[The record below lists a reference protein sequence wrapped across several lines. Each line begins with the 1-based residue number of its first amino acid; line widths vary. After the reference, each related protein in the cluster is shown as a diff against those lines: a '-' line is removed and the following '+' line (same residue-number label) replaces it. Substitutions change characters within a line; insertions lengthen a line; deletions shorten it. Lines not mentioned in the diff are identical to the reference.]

1 MNTGHDGS
9 LSTGHANSSRDM
21 LLRLETMV
29 LMGSMQLPIA
39 AIRRQI
45 ASAIDILVHLGR
57 VRDGTR
63 KVLEISEILG
73 MDQEEI
79 AMKPLFVFS
88 GNGRKRSGCTWYL
101 EERRRPSVPGKNW
114 KKKDLSVKVLKQKTD
129 RRYRMEQWKRRTKER
144 SRRYVSEAYVQTLA
158 AAAGI
163 SMITAF
169 LFYRSVWGM
178 CTFFVF
184 APLCLKFRQKREAA
198 RREVQ
203 IQKEFLT
210 AMESVSGALMAGYS
224 LESAWEICPAGNGAD
239 VWDTG
244 YFQRGITTAESE
256 TFHA

>member
-1 MNTGHDGS
+1 
-9 LSTGHANSSRDM
+9 
-21 LLRLETMV
+21 
-29 LMGSMQLPIA
+29 
-39 AIRRQI
+39 
-45 ASAIDILVHLGR
+45 
-57 VRDGTR
+57 
-63 KVLEISEILG
+63 
-73 MDQEEI
+73 
-79 AMKPLFVFS
+79 
-88 GNGRKRSGCTWYL
+88 
-101 EERRRPSVPGKNW
+101 
-114 KKKDLSVKVLKQKTD
+114 
-129 RRYRMEQWKRRTKER
+129 MEQWKRGTKEK

-224 LESAWEICPAGNGAD
+224 LESAWKYAQQETEQMYGMQGIFSRELRQLNQKLFMHEPMEQLLYELAERCDNEEIYHFAEILLYAKRSGGNMTEIIHRTVCRMQEKHEVLREITENDDAPVTADAVVPDGELAGIYGCVVWKSGWGSGDERMSGRISGSFVLGREDCRYSSLKKRGHFGSDIKGA
-239 VWDTG
+239 
-244 YFQRGITTAESE
+244 
-256 TFHA
+256 

>member
-1 MNTGHDGS
+1 
-9 LSTGHANSSRDM
+9 
-21 LLRLETMV
+21 
-29 LMGSMQLPIA
+29 
-39 AIRRQI
+39 
-45 ASAIDILVHLGR
+45 
-57 VRDGTR
+57 
-63 KVLEISEILG
+63 
-73 MDQEEI
+73 
-79 AMKPLFVFS
+79 
-88 GNGRKRSGCTWYL
+88 
-101 EERRRPSVPGKNW
+101 
-114 KKKDLSVKVLKQKTD
+114 
-129 RRYRMEQWKRRTKER
+129 MEQWKRGTKER

-224 LESAWEICPAGNGAD
+224 LESAWKYAQQETEQMYGIQGIFSRELRQLNQKLFMHEPMEQLLYELAERCDNEEIYHFAEILLYVKRSGGNMTEIIHRTVCRMQEKHEVLREITANVAAKRAEQKMMMLLLPLMLCFLTVSSPEYTGALYGNPAGVLVMSGCLAGYLGALF
-239 VWDTG
+239 W
-244 YFQRGITTAESE
+244 AEKIVDIPV
-256 TFHA
+256 